1 MEIAIKDLDLYIS
14 DGNYSSKYPRSE
26 EFVGEGIPF
35 IRGNNMIDGDIDDS
49 EMYYITPEKHEILK
63 KGHVKSGDVLI
74 TTRGNIG
81 QVAIVPERHEDS
93 NINAQIVLLR
103 TDPEKIY
110 NRYLLWVLQSRKAC
124 EQYESLQTGTALKQ
138 LPVGK
143 LEQVKITINDLK
155 QQHFIA
161 DKLDKT
167 YRIIKE
173 RNRELKLLDEL
184 IKARFV
190 EMFGGCETYE
200 ILENADV
207 YISDGNYS
215 SKYPTADEFVEEG
228 VPFIRASNMIDNTIT
243 DDEMYYISVE
253 KHAELLKGHVK
264 PFDVLIATRGAGIG
278 KIAVVPEK
286 HDDSNINAQIVLL
299 RCNTNAYNP
308 LYLSWYMKLNETQIK
323 IKGLISGSAQPQLP
337 IKRLVQLE
345 LLKPDIDK
353 QNEFSDFVKQ
363 VDKSKV
369 MDHICEVK

>member
-14 DGNYSSKYPRSE
+14 DGKYSSKYPRSE